1 MRKSKYVLSYAY
13 MKRRIAGYGFE
24 YSLRDFMKVTLLV
37 FAGLAIAGWLYDL
50 RWNYIL
56 FSILA
61 ALLTL
66 PTILVA
72 QFRYLYEQK
81 RFSDAVSYMEQM
93 IYMFKKRPQIL
104 YALRETREI
113 LDGTARELCEQAI
126 AYIETGVCEKNLY
139 REGLSCIEKE
149 YGCERIRLLHRFMLQ
164 VEEEGG
170 AFQSSI
176 NLLLED
182 LKTWTQRVYEFQKER
197 KKIKKNI
204 TMSILAALI
213 ICFFTTKMFPSEYH
227 VSDFTIYQVM
237 TTSMIVLLIL
247 LYAIVQS
254 VMNGTWLEADVKREE
269 KVQRDYERAVLGRPK
284 RIAKA
289 AKKRTE
295 REIEKA
301 FPVWLRNLSVTL
313 QRQPV
318 PAAITDSIHSA
329 PVVLKIPL
337 GKMIREFDTDLVTIK
352 PYRNF
357 LSEFELPEV
366 SSAMKMLYA
375 LNSADKED
383 MQGQIHALIERNMKL
398 QEKGERL
405 REEDKT
411 VLSGF
416 MVALPMCVSFVK
428 LVTDMLLMVM
438 CFLNKFSGYI

>member
-24 YSLRDFMKVTLLV
+24 YSLRDFMKATLLV

-56 FSILA
+56 FSMVV

-93 IYMFKKRPQIL
+93 IYMFKKRPQVL

-113 LDGTARELCEQAI
+113 LDGTAKELCGQAI
-126 AYIETGVCEKNLY
+126 AYIEAGVCEKNLY
-139 REGLSCIEKE
+139 REGLSCMEKE
-149 YGCERIRLLHRFMLQ
+149 YGCERIRMLHRFMLQ

-170 AFQSSI
+170 AFQASI

-182 LKTWTQRVYEFQKER
+182 LKAWTQRVYEFQKER

-204 TMSILAALI
+204 TMSILAALL

-227 VSDFTIYQVM
+227 VSGFAIYQVM
-237 TTSMIVLLIL
+237 TTMMIVLLIL

-254 VMNGTWLEADVKREE
+254 AMNGTWLGADDRREE
-269 KVQRDYERAVLGRPK
+269 KIRRDYELAVSGRHG
-284 RIAKA
+284 RMAKA
-289 AKKRTE
+289 ARKRTE

-301 FPVWLRNLSVTL
+301 FPTWLRNLSVTL
-313 QRQPV
+313 QQKPV
-318 PAAITDSIHSA
+318 PSAIIDSIMDA
-329 PVVLKIPL
+329 PVVLKAPL
-337 GKMIREFDTDLVTIK
+337 EGMIREFETDLVTIK

-357 LSEFELPEV
+357 LSEFDLPEI

-375 LNSADKED
+375 LNTTSREE
-383 MQGQIHALIERNMKL
+383 MQGQIHTLIERNMKL

-405 REEDKT
+405 KEEDRT

-416 MVALPMCVSFVK
+416 VVATPMCVSFVK

-438 CFLNKFSGYI
+438 CFLSKFSGLI